1 MKNIT
6 KTSLLAAINIVVF
19 AISVFVG
26 CKENAGKNNAVLSRE
41 EIKSR
46 SFSELFKTI
55 DVKDIPEDV
64 FTLISKDYAVL
75 TAGNPSHY
83 NSMVAGWGGWG
94 TLFSKPATFLM
105 LRSNRYTLELMRK
118 EQKYTMAFF
127 DNEYKNDIMYFGKQ
141 SGRDSDEKM
150 KNTRLIAVET
160 PSGSMAFKEAKLI
173 IECKLIQVTT
183 VSPDDFYTEES
194 KKFVTD
200 AHAQTGDYHKVVF
213 GEITNIYL
221 PLQ

>member
-1 MKNIT
+1 MKYIT
-6 KTSLLAAINIVVF
+6 KTSLLAVIGLSLF
-19 AISVFVG
+19 AISAFIG
-26 CKENAGKNNAVLSRE
+26 CKEDVSKNNTVLNRE
-41 EIKSR
+41 NIKSR

-55 DVKDIPEDV
+55 DVKDIPGDV

-127 DNEYKNDIMYFGKQ
+127 GNEYKDDVMSFGKQ

-150 KNTRLIAVET
+150 RNTKLTAVEM
-160 PSGSMAFKEAKLI
+160 PSGNMAFKEAKLI
-173 IECKLIQVTT
+173 IECKLVQVTT
-183 VSPDDFYTEES
+183 VSPDDFYTEEG
-194 KKFVTD
+194 KKFITN
-200 AHAQTGDYHKVVF
+200 AHTETGDYHKVVF
-213 GEITNIYL
+213 GEITNVWVRK
-221 PLQ
+221 